1 MKKFLFLAIV
11 ALGFLA
17 SCTADDVD
25 TTSTKLN
32 NTPELEGQPVKDRTK
47 D

>member
-11 ALGFLA
+11 SVAFFA

-25 TTSTKLN
+25 TTTKLN
-32 NTPELEGQPVKDRTK
+32 NSDELERPMPIKDKTR